1 MPKYY
6 TKKGDIIHNPS
17 AYAKTGAPMYTTKHS
32 ESKDIN
38 EKTFIY
44 KLNLQDNKKYI
55 GKTVDVNRRMKQH
68 FSGGGSKVT
77 KKFKPLHGEIVDEV
91 PGFLSDDAEQ
101 YHTETQINKHGYS
114 NVRGGKYVN
123 SKTLNK
129 SNTQHKTKTHT
140 NVTCFKC
147 GKQGHYANQCYA
159 SNNEKGSKG
168 FSSFD
173 SEDDY

>member
-1 MPKYY
+1 MPQYY

-17 AYAKTGAPMYTTKHS
+17 AYAKTGAPMYTTKYA

-77 KKFKPLHGEIVDEV
+77 KSSL
-91 PGFLSDDAEQ
+91 
-101 YHTETQINKHGYS
+101 T
-114 NVRGGKYVN
+114 RGVLK
-123 SKTLNK
+123 
-129 SNTQHKTKTHT
+129 
-140 NVTCFKC
+140 
-147 GKQGHYANQCYA
+147 
-159 SNNEKGSKG
+159 
-168 FSSFD
+168 
-173 SEDDY
+173 